1 MKKLL
6 SLAFLTTLLHA
17 DQGIPDPS
25 QPPTPEIQPAEYVP
39 DPIPPSDPDMSDPG
53 MADCAPAPTP
63 TPPVEQVQTEP
74 VICDPSDNYGSFIL
88 NEFKMGYF
96 RFGDKAMRHI
106 YDKGIL
112 DIQLTSSFCFWKPL
126 YAYVAFEYISAHGRM
141 LGDHKKTFVQI
152 VPISLRI
159 QYIQPITYDLKY
171 YLTAGPR
178 IYYFHQRNHSPGIP
192 ASVNKWGCGGF
203 INTGFIYYLS
213 EHITVD
219 FFGEYSY
226 KRMHFAT
233 DSKHVK
239 GISVQI
245 GGMTL
250 GAGIGY
256 FW

>member
-1 MKKLL
+1 MKTLL

-17 DQGIPDPS
+17 DQGIPDPETN
-25 QPPTPEIQPAEYVP
+25 PVIQPAEYVP
-39 DPIPPSDPDMSDPG
+39 DPTPPSDPDM
-53 MADCAPAPTP
+53 ADSAPAT
-63 TPPVEQVQTEP
+63 TAPPKVEQVEQMQTEP
-74 VICDPSDNYGSFIL
+74 VVCDPSDNYGSFIL

-152 VPISLRI
+152 VPISLGV

-178 IYYFHQRNHSPGIP
+178 IYYFHQRNQSSGIP

-213 EHITVD
+213 EHIIVD

-233 DSKHVK
+233 DSKHAK
-239 GISVQI
+239 GNSVQI